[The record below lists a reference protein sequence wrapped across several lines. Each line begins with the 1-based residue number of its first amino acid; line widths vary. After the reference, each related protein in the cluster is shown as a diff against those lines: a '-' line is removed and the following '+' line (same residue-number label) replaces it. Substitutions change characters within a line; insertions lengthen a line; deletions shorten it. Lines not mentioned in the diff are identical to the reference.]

1 MVWDLWVT
9 MNSKNKDE
17 CEEIFQSIR
26 IKFNKFWGYIKKYPL
41 TILSIL
47 MILQLL
53 YFQLNLENINF
64 QNILIAL
71 ATIFATILAL
81 VFTLSLIP
89 IQNAASMWT
98 FSILKIYRE
107 DKTNYIIFLFFSI
120 AILIFVLFA
129 IFEQGLNKALIFS
142 IILFFIGFIFDNL
155 KIHYIHT
162 ISLIDPQSILEKIKI
177 EAFKTIDGF
186 DKIVNSI
193 NKQNKNI
200 TKQEAYRFLSNYQQS
215 INYWLNNFSEI
226 YQKTVGRND
235 LLVAKATLNY
245 MLKVLEY
252 ALEKRKDSTNYRL
265 VHAGL
270 LPIKEADI
278 AKDIIYPF
286 CDRLKELFVLSCKSS
301 TENIS
306 LEIIETYKNLAI
318 FLSKF
323 DLETVNIPIHY
334 AKDCTKYAQSIN
346 SIEIPFQAINIIF
359 HISTNSQNENN
370 FRYIDTY
377 IIDFIKDN
385 IEYLYLKDR
394 VELAEDG
401 INYLMRLNR
410 FDKDFKER
418 YKKNLE
424 VIESFVP
431 YALFYEIKRDKL
443 AFYNPLCGAYSLSIS
458 TSIGN
463 IYKFA
468 TSKDD
473 INLIIIDMLDVVW
486 RHLRKIAE
494 TYDIQN
500 SFIIH
505 EINSTIKHIADI
517 TLYLLK
523 ENKEFE
529 EKLLDKFIWLL
540 SFYWKAYENKT
551 RFNEQYLL
559 RCIETLEKIAMEYF
573 KYGYDEVSKNVQ
585 SHIKAI
591 LENISKISKNE
602 NLIKKIEKIHQKIQN
617 IL

>member
-1 MVWDLWVT
+1 M
-9 MNSKNKDE
+9 
-17 CEEIFQSIR
+17 IF
-26 IKFNKFWGYIKKYPL
+26 
-41 TILSIL
+41 ILL
-47 MILQLL
+47 
-53 YFQLNLENINF
+53 
-64 QNILIAL
+64 
-71 ATIFATILAL
+71 
-81 VFTLSLIP
+81 
-89 IQNAASMWT
+89 
-98 FSILKIYRE
+98 
-107 DKTNYIIFLFFSI
+107 
-120 AILIFVLFA
+120 A
-129 IFEQGLNKALIFS
+129 IFEQGLNKALILS

-155 KIHYIHT
+155 RIYYIH
-162 ISLIDPQSILEKIKI
+162 SVSMIDPQSILEKIKI

-252 ALEKRKDSTNYRL
+252 ALEKRKDSVNYHL
-265 VHAGL
+265 VYTGA
-270 LPIKEADI
+270 LPVREADVT
-278 AKDIIYPF
+278 KDIIYPF
-286 CDRLKELFVLSCKSS
+286 CDSLKELFILSCKSS
-301 TENIS
+301 SENIA
-306 LEIIETYKNLAI
+306 LEIIETYKKLAI

-359 HISTNSQNENN
+359 HISTNSQNKNN

-418 YKKNLE
+418 YKKSLE
-424 VIESFVP
+424 VVESFVP
-431 YALFYEIKRDKL
+431 YALFYEIKKDKL

-468 TSKDD
+468 TSKND

-494 TYDIQN
+494 AYDIQN
-500 SFIIH
+500 SFMIH
-505 EINSTIKHIADI
+505 EINFTIKYIADI

-523 ENKEFE
+523 EDKEFE
-529 EKLLDKFIWLL
+529 KKLLDKFIWLL
-540 SFYWKAYENKT
+540 SFYWKAYDNKT
-551 RFNEQYLL
+551 SFNEQYLL
-559 RCIETLEKIAMEYF
+559 RCIETLEKIAMEYS
-573 KYGYDEVSKNVQ
+573 KYGYDEVSKNIQ

-602 NLIKKIEKIHQKIQN
+602 NLIKKIEKTHQKIQS
-617 IL
+617 ILE